1 MFPTFKSLVSHFLHL
16 IYPHNCEGC
25 GTDTLNADSFLC
37 AKCLYQL
44 PETGF
49 ISAANNPLEKK
60 FYGRLKLEN
69 AAAGFYFTKD
79 SLLQHLIA
87 QLKYKNNQDMGLYL
101 GKLVGYQL
109 LSTDRFDSV
118 EALIPVPL
126 NPKKEHKRG
135 YNQSQLICEG
145 IASVWKRP
153 IISDAVRRIVYTET
167 QTNKN
172 ISDRWDNVDGA
183 FAIADDSSIKGKHIA
198 LIDDVI
204 TTGASIESCGSELLK
219 IEGLKL
225 SVLSVGFTL

>member
-1 MFPTFKSLVSHFLHL
+1 MLKSLLSNFLHL

-25 GTDTLNADSFLC
+25 GSDTLNNDSFLC

-44 PETGF
+44 PKTGF
-49 ISAANNPLEKK
+49 IAAGNNPLEKK

-109 LSTDRFDSV
+109 LATDRFDSID
-118 EALIPVPL
+118 ALIPVPL

-145 IASVWKRP
+145 ISSVWKKP
-153 IISDAVRRIVYTET
+153 IISDAVTRIIYTET
-167 QTNKN
+167 QTTKN
-172 ISDRWDNVDGA
+172 ISNRWDNVDGA
-183 FAIADDSSIKGKHIA
+183 FAIADDSSVKGKHIA